1 MNLFYRISGL
11 SRLIVLLLG
20 VFFLSVFASPFSS
33 VAFAA
38 DIDVK
43 GVVKSNTGEPLIGST
58 VRVKG
63 LQKGTVT
70 NEKGEFLLQG
80 VNDNATLV
88 ISMIGFLTK
97 EVKAARS
104 LSIELLEDAVGL
116 QDVVVTGFQQI
127 DKDRR

>member
-11 SRLIVLLLG
+11 SRLIALLLG
-20 VFFLSVFASPFSS
+20 VFFLSVCASPFSS
-33 VAFAA
+33 FAFAA
-38 DIDVK
+38 DIDVR
-43 GVVKSNTGEPLIGST
+43 GVVKSTTGEPLIGST

-80 VNDNATLV
+80 VSDNATLV
-88 ISMIGFLTK
+88 ISMIGFLPK

-104 LSIELLEDAVGL
+104 LTIELAEDAVGL
-116 QDVVVTGFQQI
+116 AGCGSDGFSA
-127 DKDRR
+127 D